1 MKTSHA
7 ILACAIATLPFAAAA
22 QKRGAPP
29 TSKKLYCWNENG
41 VQVCGDA
48 LPPSAV
54 DRARTEI
61 SAGSGLRTGEVPR
74 ALTPEERAAAAA
86 DAALAAEAAKQ
97 AEAVRRRDMA
107 MVESYVTEDDL
118 RRAYGE
124 RITLVEESLKG
135 SQFSI
140 DGLRQSLVAM
150 LRQASE
156 LELAGKPVRTPLA
169 NKILRQHD
177 DLLRLQAM
185 RDRQVLERA
194 ELGSDLDQA
203 VQRYREMKSAATGG

>member
-1 MKTSHA
+1 MNTRHA
-7 ILACAIATLPFAAAA
+7 IVASALLATLPFAAAA
-22 QKRGAPP
+22 QKRGAPAA
-29 TSKKLYCWNENG
+29 KKLYCWNENG

-74 ALTPEERAAAAA
+74 ALTVEERKAAAES
-86 DAALAAEAAKQ
+86 AALAAEAAKRE
-97 AEAVRRRDMA
+97 EAARRRDMA
-107 MVESYVTEDDL
+107 MVESYETEADL

-124 RITLVEESLKG
+124 RITLVEESLK
-135 SQFSI
+135 SSRFSI
-140 DGLRQSLVAM
+140 DGLRQSLVTM

-156 LELAGKPVRTPLA
+156 LELQGKPVRKPLA
-169 NKILRQHD
+169 DKILRQHD

-185 RDRQVLERA
+185 RERQTRERA
-194 ELGSDLDQA
+194 ELGNDLDQA
-203 VQRYREMKSAATGG
+203 VRRYREMKSAAGEG

>member
-7 ILACAIATLPFAAAA
+7 ILACALATLPFAAAA
-22 QKRGAPP
+22 QKRGVAPA
-29 TSKKLYCWNENG
+29 SKKLYCWNENG
-41 VQVCGDA
+41 IQVCGDA

-86 DAALAAEAAKQ
+86 EAVIAAEAAKRE
-97 AEAVRRRDMA
+97 EATRRRDMA
-107 MVESYVTEDDL
+107 MSESYATEADL

-124 RITLVEESLKG
+124 RITLVEESIK
-135 SQFSI
+135 SSRFSI

-156 LELAGKPVRTPLA
+156 LELEGKPVRPALA

-177 DLLRLQAM
+177 DLLRLQSM

-194 ELGSDLDQA
+194 ELASDLDQA